1 MSNFRETIQQAIND
15 IISKSN
21 DAYDLI
27 GLKLNQ
33 LNSKISSLIND
44 NETSGDKTWSS
55 TKINNLLG
63 DKADDNSISTVGKTG
78 RHSDLNLDDGTNP
91 HGTTRSDI
99 GLSNVLDV
107 EQYPVSNP
115 ANFETPEKLDSRDTA
130 NKDRANHT
138 GTQPAS
144 TISDFDKE
152 VADNDKVKANTSH
165 RNSTNNPHNVTR
177 NQLGLG
183 NVDNTSD
190 EDKPISTDTQNALDN
205 KVNKVAGKGLSDE
218 NFTSSEKSKLEGLES
233 SKFKG
238 EYTSLSSLE
247 NSVSNPGT
255 GDYANVDGGEN
266 QRVVRYIYDNNNSRW
281 VEQIGESTQL
291 TGSQIKSLYEDQPDT
306 NAFTDKDESK
316 LDSIEAGA
324 EVNTVTRV
332 AGKTGDVQIN
342 RNDVGLSKVDNESL
356 LEYKNEQFEAIE
368 VPNWEQSL
376 NSQLNF

>member
-165 RNSTNNPHNVTR
+165 RNSTNNPHNVTQ